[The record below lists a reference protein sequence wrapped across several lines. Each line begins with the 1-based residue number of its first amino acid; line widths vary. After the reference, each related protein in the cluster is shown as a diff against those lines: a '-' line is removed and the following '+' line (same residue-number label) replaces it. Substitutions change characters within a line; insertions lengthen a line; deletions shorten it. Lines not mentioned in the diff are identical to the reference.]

1 MNHRMLAIV
10 ESLAAGLLGGCGGS
24 CFGRRPG
31 PASASAMCQALIPA
45 LGARPG
51 ELWRGLPGPYLGPV
65 LALNLNCQN
74 FEEAQAA
81 GRVAFDQAKAKVCI
95 DSVNAMTCAEVRAG
109 GSLFTPA
116 CAEAVAPR
124 VAPGGLCTS
133 NVGIE
138 CVAGF
143 CDQSAT
149 TACTTG
155 GRCVTSATLGQPC
168 AAPMQCAAGLVCGPS
183 VTCEARSSITIVG
196 AGANCASI
204 GTACADGLYCDS
216 LVTPRLCAPLRTAG
230 ATCSGT
236 APCLQGLY
244 CDTASSRCLVTPK
257 LGEACVQGQGRC
269 AGNTYCGAAN
279 TCIPSPT
286 VGADCRASA
295 GELVVCQDSWCPPA
309 VAPATARACTAFAAP
324 GAACSTTTQLQCGYA
339 YRCAAT
345 SGTSGVC
352 GRNYCGG

>member
-1 MNHRMLAIV
+1 MIAIV
-10 ESLAAGLLGGCGGS
+10 GSLAAGLLGGCGGS
-24 CFGRRPG
+24 SSKADPG
-31 PASASAMCQALIPA
+31 PASAAAMCQALIPA
-45 LGARPG
+45 IGAKLANCG
-51 ELWRGLPGPYLGPV
+51 GGLPGPLAGPV
-65 LALNLNCQN
+65 LALSLNCQN

-81 GRVAFDQAKAKVCI
+81 GRIAFDQAKAKACI
-95 DSVNAMTCAEVRAG
+95 DTFNAMTCAEVRAG

-133 NVGIE
+133 SVGFE
-138 CVAGF
+138 CVAGS

-155 GRCVTSATLGQPC
+155 GRCLSLATAGMPC
-168 AAPMQCAAGLVCGPS
+168 AAPVQCAAGLACGPS
-183 VTCEARSSITIVG
+183 GTCETRSATTIVG
-196 AGANCASI
+196 AGANCTTI
-204 GTACADGLYCDS
+204 GAACADGLYCDGS
-216 LVTPRLCAPLRTAG
+216 VTPRLCSPLKAAG

-244 CDTASSRCLVTPK
+244 CDMASSRCLAAPK

-269 AGNTYCGAAN
+269 VGNTYCGAGN

-286 VGADCRASA
+286 VGGDCRPSA
-295 GELVVCQDSWCPPA
+295 GEPVVCQDSWCPPA
-309 VAPATARACTAFAAP
+309 IAPATARTCTAFAAP

-339 YRCAAT
+339 YRCAAI